1 MGLVV
6 KGRRLADAGLV
17 VGADRAAAAALAA
30 APVGLSPARRVPDRD
45 AMDAAPASE
54 TRGQARCEESGFS
67 RMPRT
72 ATGAT
77 MELREA
83 RIASRTKLH
92 QEDCR
97 KNPPK
102 VFLVK
107 RTKANSAPRRFREP
121 AKAGSLFY
129 GSALRGHRFSR
140 KAR

>member
-1 MGLVV
+1 MTDGACRNTLGV
-6 KGRRLADAGLV
+6 LAGM
-17 VGADRAAAAALAA
+17 LAA
-30 APVGLSPARRVPDRD
+30 IVKDIDRGEK
-45 AMDAAPASE
+45 P
-54 TRGQARCEESGFS
+54 RGQERYEESGFS

-121 AKAGSLFY
+121 AKAGSLLY
-129 GSALRGHRFSR
+129 
-140 KAR
+140 

>member
-1 MGLVV
+1 M
-6 KGRRLADAGLV
+6 R
-17 VGADRAAAAALAA
+17 
-30 APVGLSPARRVPDRD
+30 
-45 AMDAAPASE
+45 
-54 TRGQARCEESGFS
+54 
-67 RMPRT
+67 RT

-129 GSALRGHRFSR
+129 GSVLSRSPVSPGARGHSARMVERKFWFALPGSR
-140 KAR
+140 QTSSRS